1 MSAGTVDKLGMSV
14 FLMISTSAQPILAM
28 LSKEDNEYK
37 YNFATVP
44 LIAEFLKLLTS
55 TMMLLWKVVEFKD
68 FRKTNRPKLRW
79 ERVNITTNMSAV
91 VCFIMP
97 SILYVFINNIAFLAL
112 TQMSPS
118 TFQILNNI
126 KILTAGL
133 AFRIFLKR
141 PLNELQW
148 IALLFLVAGCTVS
161 QIKTDGV
168 SGIFA
173 TPVLGYMYILTSA
186 ALSAVAGVYTEFI
199 LKKNNDCLD
208 WQQMQL
214 YGFGVFFNIVT
225 LTIADLR
232 AGFNKG
238 AWAIVLLDG
247 YNWATYM
254 CVVNLSFAGMLTS
267 WVLKFA
273 DTVTKVIATS
283 MAMLLSSAISII
295 YFKEQP
301 SLQLFLGIGIS
312 TLA

>member
-1 MSAGTVDKLGMSV
+1 
-14 FLMISTSAQPILAM
+14 
-28 LSKEDNEYK
+28 
-37 YNFATVP
+37 
-44 LIAEFLKLLTS
+44 
-55 TMMLLWKVVEFKD
+55 
-68 FRKTNRPKLRW
+68 
-79 ERVNITTNMSAV
+79 
-91 VCFIMP
+91 
-97 SILYVFINNIAFLAL
+97 
-112 TQMSPS
+112 
-118 TFQILNNI
+118 
-126 KILTAGL
+126 
-133 AFRIFLKR
+133 
-141 PLNELQW
+141 
-148 IALLFLVAGCTVS
+148 
-161 QIKTDGV
+161 
-168 SGIFA
+168 
-173 TPVLGYMYILTSA
+173 
-186 ALSAVAGVYTEFI
+186 VYTEFI

-312 TLA
+312 TLAVRLYYFELPKPGDEKPCAEAVVPPNTIPFQHGDGKQGA

>member
-186 ALSAVAGVYTEFI
+186 ALSAVAGCY
-199 LKKNNDCLD
+199 
-208 WQQMQL
+208 
-214 YGFGVFFNIVT
+214 FG
-225 LTIADLR
+225 A
-232 AGFNKG
+232 
-238 AWAIVLLDG
+238 
-247 YNWATYM
+247 
-254 CVVNLSFAGMLTS
+254 
-267 WVLKFA
+267 
-273 DTVTKVIATS
+273 
-283 MAMLLSSAISII
+283 
-295 YFKEQP
+295 
-301 SLQLFLGIGIS
+301 
-312 TLA
+312 